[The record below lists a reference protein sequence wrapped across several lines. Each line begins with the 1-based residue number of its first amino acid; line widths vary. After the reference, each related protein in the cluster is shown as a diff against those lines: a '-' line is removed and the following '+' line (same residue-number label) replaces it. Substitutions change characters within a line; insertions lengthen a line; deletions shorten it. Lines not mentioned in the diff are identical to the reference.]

1 MEAIDNVIV
10 TPWCGPYFSLDSR
23 KMLQEQEDYESQRLV
38 TKWLAVGM
46 WKWSASQKRGHQQE
60 VKGR

>member
-23 KMLQEQEDYESQRLV
+23 KMLQEQEDYESQLV
-38 TKWLAVGM
+38 W
-46 WKWSASQKRGHQQE
+46 
-60 VKGR
+60 